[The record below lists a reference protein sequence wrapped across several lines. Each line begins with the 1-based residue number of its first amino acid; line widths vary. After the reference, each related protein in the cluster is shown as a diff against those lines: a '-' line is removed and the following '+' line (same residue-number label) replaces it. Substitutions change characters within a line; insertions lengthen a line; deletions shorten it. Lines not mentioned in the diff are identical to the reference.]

1 MPLAEPLWQLN
12 ISIMKSIPKRLF
24 ALICLMALS
33 APPAFAAACGNGPGG
48 FPAWL
53 ESFKKTAAAA
63 GISQGIINSAFAGVT
78 YDPKVISLDRHQGH
92 FNQSFEKFV
101 STRVTPGMI
110 AMGKSRLQKNA
121 GLFASIEKRYGVP
134 GPVLVAIWGLETG
147 FGPNRGNMSVIR
159 SLATLAYDCRRSDF
173 FRNEL
178 MSALRIAQ
186 RGDLAPSQMRGAWAG
201 EMGQTQFLASSYLK
215 YAVGGRNLISSSS
228 DALAST
234 ANYLKAYG
242 WQRGAPW
249 GEGTHNFQVLL
260 EWNKARVYAKTVGYF
275 ATKISGG

>member
-1 MPLAEPLWQLN
+1 
-12 ISIMKSIPKRLF
+12 
-24 ALICLMALS
+24 
-33 APPAFAAACGNGPGG
+33 
-48 FPAWL
+48 
-53 ESFKKTAAAA
+53 
-63 GISQGIINSAFAGVT
+63 
-78 YDPKVISLDRHQGH
+78 
-92 FNQSFEKFV
+92 
-101 STRVTPGMI
+101 
-110 AMGKSRLQKNA
+110 
-121 GLFASIEKRYGVP
+121 
-134 GPVLVAIWGLETG
+134 
-147 FGPNRGNMSVIR
+147 MSVIR

-178 MSALRIAQ
+178 MSALKIAQ

>member
-1 MPLAEPLWQLN
+1 MAEAAARLNMPPMRHAATPL
-12 ISIMKSIPKRLF
+12 LF
-24 ALICLMALS
+24 AALLIALAGS
-33 APPAFAAACGNGPGG
+33 ASAATCGSGPGG

-53 ESFKKTAAAA
+53 DAFKKQAVAA
-63 GISQGIINSAFAGVT
+63 GISPGIVSSAFAGVT

-110 AMGKSRLQKNA
+110 SLGKAKLHQNA
-121 GLFASIEKRYGVP
+121 ALLSGIEKRYGVP
-134 GPVLVAIWGLETG
+134 GAVVVAIWGLETG
-147 FGPNRGNMSVIR
+147 FGPNRGNMPVIR

-178 MSALRIAQ
+178 MSALKVAQ

-201 EMGQTQFLASSYLK
+201 EMGQTQFLPSSYLK
-215 YAVGGRNLISSSS
+215 YAVGGRNLIASSA

-242 WQRGAPW
+242 WQRGGAW
-249 GEGTHNFQVLL
+249 GEGTHNFEVLL
-260 EWNKARVYAKTVGYF
+260 QWNKARVYAKTVGYF
-275 ATKISGG
+275 ATRISDG